1 MNSQIQIMSD
11 ESVNATVEL
20 NEIGMASGQVKAN
33 PEKIELS
40 NLKISNWGE
49 WLNQQKK
56 RQIPSE
62 IEPTAYK
69 ISTITTNCRFFY
81 ESEDND
87 VSPIFINYLS
97 FFKFL
102 KLSEKGVRYKKYRFK
117 AQSYDWPELKEY
129 ERPPQKMVRKNSKM
143 KGVFYNQVTL
153 EIFSELS
160 NKKITTF
167 LYDNGSCNNTGN
179 KSVDDTYL
187 VCEKL
192 NEYLTDIHI
201 NKRQIIYH
209 YRNVNLSNWDETQT
223 TELEKYLDENLIPI
237 DLKRGKLIC
246 KNMNIS
252 TMNAKYNAGI
262 KLNRDSLLK
271 LIKKNNDHSRETN
284 TSSNIY
290 LALLETSNYAG
301 LNIKIRWDKNCSEA
315 VHQKSK
321 KKWKCSCSDITI
333 LAFQSGEIM
342 ISGAKSTEQLDFVKD
357 IFDKLIRENVEE
369 VIDIDLQ
376 NIINIP
382 NQKRIKRI
390 HKYFATKEVGDKT
403 FIVVSNESC

>member
-1 MNSQIQIMSD
+1 MTSQELGISSHAPEMSAG
-11 ESVNATVEL
+11 SC
-20 NEIGMASGQVKAN
+20 ASSCGAF
-33 PEKIELS
+33 EGKIDLS

-56 RQIPSE
+56 RQIPAE
-62 IEPTAYK
+62 IQPTAYK

-81 ESEDND
+81 ESQDSD
-87 VSPIFINYLS
+87 ICPIFINYLS
-97 FFKFL
+97 FFNL
-102 KLSEKGVRYKKYRFK
+102 INLSESGIRFKKYRFK
-117 AQSYDWPELKEY
+117 AQSYDWPVLKEY

-179 KSVDDTYL
+179 KSVEDTYL

-192 NEYLTDIHI
+192 CEYLTQIHC
-201 NKRQIIYH
+201 NRKNIIYH

-223 TELEKYLDENLIPI
+223 EELEKYLNENLIPI
-237 DLKRGKLIC
+237 DLSKGKLIC

-262 KLNRDSLLK
+262 KLNRDNLLK
-271 LIKKNNDHSRETN
+271 LIKKNNEYSRDTN
-284 TSSNIY
+284 TNSNIY

-301 LNIKIRWDKNCSEA
+301 LNIKIRWDKNCRDI
-315 VHQKSK
+315 VHQKAK
-321 KKWKCSCSDITI
+321 KKWKCQCSDITI

-342 ISGAKSTEQLDFVKD
+342 ISGAKSIEQLDYVKG
-357 IFDKLIRENVEE
+357 IFDKLIRDNVEE

-390 HKYFATKEVGDKT
+390 HKYYSTQEVGDKT

>member
-1 MNSQIQIMSD
+1 MNSEIVEKTLEDVCGAGGVSCALSSSSSSD
-11 ESVNATVEL
+11 
-20 NEIGMASGQVKAN
+20 G
-33 PEKIELS
+33 KIELC

-56 RQIPSE
+56 RQIPTE
-62 IEPTAYK
+62 IQPTAYN

-87 VSPIFINYLS
+87 ICPIFINYLS
-97 FFKFL
+97 FFNL
-102 KLSEKGVRYKKYRFK
+102 IKLSESGIRFKKYRFR
-117 AQSYDWPELKEY
+117 AQSFDWPDVKEY

-153 EIFSELS
+153 EIYSELS
-160 NKKITTF
+160 EKKITTF

-179 KSVDDTYL
+179 KSVDDTFL

-192 NEYLTDIHI
+192 CEYLTDIHT
-201 NKRQIIYH
+201 NKTNIIYH

-223 TELEKYLDENLIPI
+223 GDLEAYLNENLIAI
-237 DLKRGKLIC
+237 DLCKGKLIC
-246 KNMNIS
+246 KNMNVS

-262 KLNRDSLLK
+262 KLNRDNLLR
-271 LIKKNNDHSRETN
+271 LIKKNNEQSREQN
-284 TSSNIY
+284 SSSNIY

-301 LNIKIRWDKNCSEA
+301 LNIKIRWDKNCHQE

-321 KKWKCSCSDITI
+321 KKWKCACSDITI

-342 ISGAKSTEQLDFVKD
+342 ISGAKSIEQLNFVKN